1 MAQDFA
7 KRARPPSKG
16 AADRPG
22 APAGRAPR
30 LVLFGSGFLAGA
42 FVSFLVYLAVAVP
55 HDPQTTALPKP
66 VPSNVSPPEIE
77 EMQWDFYEI
86 FPRSEVPII
95 EAYGEPGAKT
105 RGQEPSP
112 EQGFAYIL
120 QAGSFKSAQDADQL
134 RVELILMGLDAIT
147 RKVEVGGD
155 DWHRVVVGPFNTRL
169 DLNRAQDKLAQ
180 AQIAAIPYRVSR

>member
-7 KRARPPSKG
+7 KRARPAGKG
-16 AADRPG
+16 AGDRKG
-22 APAGRAPR
+22 APTGHAPR

-42 FVSFLVYLAVAVP
+42 FASFLVYLAFAVP
-55 HDPQTTALPKP
+55 HDPQTTTLPKP
-66 VPSNVSPPEIE
+66 VPSGVSPPEIE

-95 EAYGEPGAKT
+95 EAYGEPGANPP
-105 RGQEPSP
+105 GQESSP
-112 EQGFAYIL
+112 EQAFAYIL

-134 RVELILMGLDAIT
+134 RAELILMGLDAFT
-147 RKVEVGGD
+147 REVEVGGD
-155 DWHRVVVGPFNTRL
+155 DWHRVVVGPFNTSL

-180 AQIAAIPYRVSR
+180 AQIAAIPYRVNR